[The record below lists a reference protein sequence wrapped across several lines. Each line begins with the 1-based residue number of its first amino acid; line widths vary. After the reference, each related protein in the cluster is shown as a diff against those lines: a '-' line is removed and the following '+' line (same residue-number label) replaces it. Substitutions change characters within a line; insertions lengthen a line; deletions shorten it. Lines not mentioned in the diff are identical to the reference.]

1 MRNPKTIFLF
11 YAIMFAVVTIVANV
25 QTVIAEEEEWT
36 ESFEAF
42 KPTEDAKYHQ
52 RNTGG
57 VDWELF
63 HDQPSEETK
72 GKPKSTGFYWIEG
85 EKSWVNRIKDA
96 EGQSR
101 VSYQKPAN
109 LADEKYHAPCT
120 LCNQPTYFWLDSGYI
135 DDDTVKRIN
144 VDYPNWKKDDGVC
157 RRCFECYAMRSGKWY
172 DGSMATTTDLYTIG
186 FNKSKEVLDYFENI
200 K

>member
-1 MRNPKTIFLF
+1 MRDSKILFLF
-11 YAIMFAVVTIVANV
+11 CAIIFVGIAVIANINTVT
-25 QTVIAEEEEWT
+25 AEEEEWT

-42 KPTEDAKYHQ
+42 KPAEDAKYHQ

-57 VDWELF
+57 IKWGLF
-63 HDQPSEETK
+63 HDQPNEDTK
-72 GKPKSTGFYWIEG
+72 GKPDITDFYWIEG
-85 EKSWVNRIKDA
+85 EKSWVNRIEEA

-101 VSYQKPAN
+101 LGYQKPAN
-109 LADEKYHAPCT
+109 LSEDKYHAPCS
-120 LCNQPTYFWLDSGYI
+120 LCNRPTYFWLDSGFI
-135 DDDTVKRIN
+135 DDDTVKFIN

-157 RRCFECYAMRSGKWY
+157 RRCFECYALRSGKWY

-186 FNKSKEVLDYFENI
+186 YNKSKGVLDYFELI